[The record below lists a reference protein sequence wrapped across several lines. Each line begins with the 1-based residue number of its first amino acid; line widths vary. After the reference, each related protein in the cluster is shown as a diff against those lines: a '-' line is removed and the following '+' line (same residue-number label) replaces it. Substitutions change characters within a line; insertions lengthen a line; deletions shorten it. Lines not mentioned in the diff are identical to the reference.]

1 MNRNGLDEMQLQER
15 NRIGNQSFLLLLYL
29 LLFDSGL
36 YGFGIRWAPYP
47 SNVMAILCLCA
58 GIYTIRLIRNNAYI
72 GPSTKVSKISR
83 NTAAI
88 AVGSAFVALLL
99 AIILI
104 TSGAMDLSKLKG
116 MKDNGAII
124 LLLTSM
130 IALVILGI
138 TGAIRK
144 KQNAVDDEEEKNKL

>member
-1 MNRNGLDEMQLQER
+1 MKCSFRRETGSEINLFCCCSICCSLTRGYTDSAYGGRLTPPMSW
-15 NRIGNQSFLLLLYL
+15 QSFA
-29 LLFDSGL
+29 S
-36 YGFGIRWAPYP
+36 A
-47 SNVMAILCLCA
+47 A

-99 AIILI
+99 AIILV

-130 IALVILGI
+130 IALVILGV